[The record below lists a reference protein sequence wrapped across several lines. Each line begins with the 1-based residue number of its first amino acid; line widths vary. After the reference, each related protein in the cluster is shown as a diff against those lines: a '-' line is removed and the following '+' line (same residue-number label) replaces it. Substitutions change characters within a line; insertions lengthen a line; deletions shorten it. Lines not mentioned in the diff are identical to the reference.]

1 MENKQT
7 YHVVHYG
14 NKATRR
20 DYSKVSSGLDLPD
33 LVEIQT
39 AAFDWFL
46 RDGIKEVFNDVYPI
60 SNYAGNIRLKFLD
73 YEFGEPKYS
82 ISECK
87 YREVNYSAPL
97 KGKMELEVMDPE
109 TGEVI
114 TKNEEVFLGDF
125 PLMTPTG
132 TFIINGAER
141 IIVSQIVRSP
151 GAYFDIESEE
161 RTGRDT
167 YKCELIPS
175 RGTWLEFMSD
185 DKKAA
190 LGRILNVSIDRRRK
204 VLSSIL
210 FKAIGLSLNLERG
223 ENAFDTT
230 NMKKFLKALNLPV
243 HSDVIVPEEEREF
256 QNDYML
262 LYTAIF
268 GNYEEVRNTLA
279 ADKTKTKNEA
289 LLTVY
294 ENQRADEIAT
304 IDGAVTLMD
313 AKFFDY
319 RRYDLTKA
327 GRYKVHK
334 KLSIL
339 DRMEGLSLEKDL
351 VSAEGK
357 TLVKKG
363 VVIDKELRNELRA
376 EIDKGINCRALP
388 FTHTFSH
395 PSTAVMNTSWK
406 NSLVGR
412 ILAVDLD
419 GKTERTTLEMGTV
432 LTEEDVKAIAKEFKQ
447 VTVYAGI
454 IASPVKVTNDNV
466 NAVLDYGSRMFEIGR
481 VTLNG
486 EDLTNAD
493 GEAMCPTYLPD
504 VEVTKLSTTD
514 QETIVSEATNHSGD
528 VIVWLVGA
536 CVQEVTVMQEGHPVN
551 LIGIDPLNDRHT
563 ITMSDMYALYN
574 YELTMFDGVGSQDDI
589 DMLGNRRIRTVGEL
603 IQNQFRIGLSRME
616 RVVKERMSIA
626 DTANLTPKQLTNI
639 RPLTAA
645 IKEFF
650 SSSQLS
656 QFMDQENPLAE
667 LSNKRRISALG
678 PGGLTRERAGFEVRD
693 IHNSHYGRIC
703 PIETPEGPNIGL
715 ISYLT
720 TYAKV
725 NEYGFIETP
734 YRKVVDGKVTDE
746 IKYMPADEE
755 NDHVIAQ
762 ANEIKDGRLVGDKII
777 ARIKGETVMVDRSQ
791 VDYADVSPRQIVS
804 VATACVPFLE
814 NDDCTRALMGAN
826 MQRQAVPLMNP
837 HSPFVGTGME
847 HVIARDSGSACVA
860 TGPGVVTY
868 VDATKVVVAE
878 DNGNE
883 KIYELTKYRRSNAST
898 CLNQRPIVWDGER
911 VERGTILA
919 DGPAM
924 ENGELALGQNVTI
937 AFMTWHGYNYEDA
950 IIMSEKMQ
958 SQDYYTSVHIEEY
971 DIECRET
978 KLGPEE
984 ITRDIPNVA
993 ESACRNLDGRG
1004 IVMVGAEVKEGDIL
1018 VGKVTPKGQTDQTPE
1033 EKLLMA
1039 IFGEKS
1045 REVRDNSLK
1054 VPHGGAGI
1062 VHSIRVFKRKEDHEL
1077 PPGVN
1082 EVVKVYIVQKRKISE
1097 GDKMAGRHGN
1107 KGVIS
1112 RINPVE
1118 DMPYMSDGTPIDIM
1132 LNPFGVPSRM
1142 NIGQVLEVHLGFA
1155 AKQLGVKF
1163 ATPVFDGVSNT
1174 DLRDIMKESNSSPDG
1189 KYVLYDGRTGEAYD
1203 DRISV
1208 GVMYMIKL
1216 AHMVDDKLHA
1226 RATGPYSLV
1235 TQQPLGGKAQNG
1247 GQRFGE
1253 MEVWAL
1259 EAYGAS
1265 HVLQEILTV
1274 KSDDIAGRTKTY
1286 EAIVK
1291 GKDMPEAGIPESFRV
1306 LVHEL
1311 QALAIDVRMMD
1322 DAGNEMDLKQM
1333 EQEELKEETTL
1344 DFDPSTLVNDAES
1357 NGNLTIKDELD
1368 EEIPEAATVGVD
1380 DFGEEDQ

>member
-289 LLTVY
+289 LLAVY

-334 KLSIL
+334 KLSVL

-395 PSTAVMNTSWK
+395 PSTAVMDTSWK

-447 VTVYAGI
+447 VTVYSGI
-454 IASPVKVTNDNV
+454 IASPIKVTNDNV

-493 GEAMCPTYLPD
+493 GEVMCPTYLPD
-504 VEVTKLSTTD
+504 VEVTKLSTAD
-514 QETIVSEATNHSGD
+514 QETIVAEATNHSGE
-528 VIVWLVGA
+528 VTIWLVGA

-551 LIGIDPLNDRHT
+551 LIGIDPLNDKHT

-734 YRKVVDGKVTDE
+734 YRKVVNGKVTDE

-762 ANEIKDGRLVGDKII
+762 ANEIKDGHLVGDKII

-860 TGPGVVTY
+860 TGPGVVKY

-883 KIYELTKYRRSNAST
+883 KTYELTKYRRSNAST
-898 CLNQRPIVWDGER
+898 CLNQRPIVWNGER

-1155 AKQLGVKF
+1155 AKKLGVKF

-1291 GKDMPEAGIPESFRV
+1291 GKDMPEPGIPESFRV

-1357 NGNLTIKDELD
+1357 NENLTIKDELD
-1368 EEIPEAATVGVD
+1368 EEIPEAATVGFD

>member
-279 ADKTKTKNEA
+279 ADKTKTKSEA

-395 PSTAVMNTSWK
+395 PSTAVMDTSWK

-493 GEAMCPTYLPD
+493 GEVMCPTYLPD

-762 ANEIKDGRLVGDKII
+762 ANEIKDGHLVGDKII

-883 KIYELTKYRRSNAST
+883 KTYELTKYRRSNAST

-1357 NGNLTIKDELD
+1357 NENLTIKDELD

>member
-46 RDGIKEVFNDVYPI
+46 RDGIKEVFDDVYPI

-243 HSDVIVPEEEREF
+243 NSDVIVPEEEREF

-304 IDGAVTLMD
+304 IDGAITLMD

-395 PSTAVMNTSWK
+395 PSTAVMDTSWK

-493 GEAMCPTYLPD
+493 GEVMCPTYLPD
-504 VEVTKLSTTD
+504 VELTKLSTAD
-514 QETIVSEATNHSGD
+514 QETIVAEATNHSGE
-528 VIVWLVGA
+528 VTVWLVGA

-551 LIGIDPLNDRHT
+551 LIGIDPLNNKHT

-574 YELTMFDGVGSQDDI
+574 YELTMLDGVGSQDDI

-755 NDHVIAQ
+755 NDHIIAQ
-762 ANEIKDGRLVGDKII
+762 ANEIKDGHLVGDKII

-883 KIYELTKYRRSNAST
+883 KTYELTKYRRSNAST

-1155 AKQLGVKF
+1155 AKKLGVKF

-1291 GKDMPEAGIPESFRV
+1291 GKDMPEPGIPESFRV

-1357 NGNLTIKDELD
+1357 NEDLTIKDELD
-1368 EEIPEAATVGVD
+1368 EEIPEAATVGFD

>member
-395 PSTAVMNTSWK
+395 PSTAVMDTSWK

-493 GEAMCPTYLPD
+493 GEVMCPTYLPD

-536 CVQEVTVMQEGHPVN
+536 CVQEVTVTQEGHPVN

-703 PIETPEGPNIGL
+703 PLETPEGPNIGL

-883 KIYELTKYRRSNAST
+883 KTYELTKYRRSNAST

-1357 NGNLTIKDELD
+1357 NENLTIKDELD

>member
-243 HSDVIVPEEEREF
+243 NSDVIVPEEEREF

-304 IDGAVTLMD
+304 IDGAITLMD

-395 PSTAVMNTSWK
+395 PSTAVMDTSWK

-493 GEAMCPTYLPD
+493 GEVMCPTYLPE
-504 VEVTKLSTTD
+504 VEVAKLSTAD
-514 QETIVSEATNHSGD
+514 QETIVAEATNHSGE
-528 VIVWLVGA
+528 VTVWLVGA
-536 CVQEVTVMQEGHPVN
+536 CVQEVTVMQDGHPVN

-762 ANEIKDGRLVGDKII
+762 ANEIKDGHLVGDKII

-883 KIYELTKYRRSNAST
+883 KTYELTKYRRSNAST
-898 CLNQRPIVWDGER
+898 CLNQKPIVWDGER

-1155 AKQLGVKF
+1155 AKKLGVKF

-1291 GKDMPEAGIPESFRV
+1291 GKDMPEPGIPESFRV

-1322 DAGNEMDLKQM
+1322 DAGNEMDIKQM

-1357 NGNLTIKDELD
+1357 NEDLTIKDELD
-1368 EEIPEAATVGVD
+1368 EEIPEAATVGFD

>member
-898 CLNQRPIVWDGER
+898 CLNQRPIVWDGEH

-1291 GKDMPEAGIPESFRV
+1291 GKDMPEAGIPESFHV

-1357 NGNLTIKDELD
+1357 NENLTIKDELD

>member
-395 PSTAVMNTSWK
+395 PSTAVMDTSWK

-412 ILAVDLD
+412 ILAADLD

-447 VTVYAGI
+447 ITVYAGI

-493 GEAMCPTYLPD
+493 GEVMCPTYLPD

-536 CVQEVTVMQEGHPVN
+536 CVQEVTVTQEGHPVN

-883 KIYELTKYRRSNAST
+883 KTYELTKYRRSNAST

-1357 NGNLTIKDELD
+1357 NENLTIKDELD

>member
-898 CLNQRPIVWDGER
+898 CLNQRPIVWDGEH

-1357 NGNLTIKDELD
+1357 NENLTIKDELD